1 MEAKRLVLLYDDLL
15 ALAKGHPDEATRLA
29 GKTRA
34 VGVSAVEAAA
44 WVALA
49 RALMNLDEFVTRE

>member
-1 MEAKRLVLLYDDLL
+1 MKRLVLLYDDLM
-15 ALAKGHPDEATRLA
+15 ALAKGHPDEAARLA
-29 GKTRA
+29 GKTRSA
-34 VGVSAVEAAA
+34 GVSVAEAAA